1 MLKFKEML
9 FAVQLL
15 DIHLIASL
23 DVDAQVKMMHVLEA
37 CNKY

>member
-15 DIHLIASL
+15 DIHLIGSL
-23 DVDAQVKMMHVLEA
+23 DVDAQDEMMHVLET